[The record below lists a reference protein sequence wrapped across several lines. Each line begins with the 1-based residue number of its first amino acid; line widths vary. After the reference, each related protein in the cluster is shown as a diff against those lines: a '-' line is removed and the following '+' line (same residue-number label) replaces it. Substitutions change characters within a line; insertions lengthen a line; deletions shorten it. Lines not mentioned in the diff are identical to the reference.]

1 MQEEVSGRRIFEVA
15 ELFESI
21 KRIGNHSKNCSFQDM
36 TLIGETKKGLNSIF
50 KFRCDKCGT
59 LRNLQSCPNKNGF
72 FNCNEEAVLAI
83 NMIGSGF
90 YHLEEFLSNLNVPC
104 MGGTLYNS
112 ISKLQQA
119 DWEALAKKSAVNSLK
134 EEVELAAAAGEIDVK
149 GNALVAVIADGGW
162 AKRSYGKKFNSLSG
176 CAVLIGVRT
185 KKVVFYGTRSKYC
198 HVCKSHKGDDP
209 PKEHE
214 CNINYKGPSSGM
226 EADIIL
232 EGFKYSE
239 QHGARFHKLIADGDS
254 TTYKILRD
262 YRVYK
267 DPDLV
272 IEKLEC
278 VNHLCRNFRSKFGF
292 LEKVCKFDSK
302 LRKQVK
308 PSKANDMC
316 KGVKTAAKHYRNQNM
331 SLRKK
336 MACLE
341 EDVMNCP
348 LHYYGVHTKC
358 KPYFCSKKTTNA
370 ALKNLQLLKEDGLWY
385 EILNL
390 VQVYFASNSKS
401 LLENYTNNPAEE
413 FNNIVAK
420 YLGGKRINF
429 SLGRSYPA
437 RVAAAVVQTN
447 SRGHAATEFRKFV
460 FGDEQESS
468 TKKLELNRKRKLYSN
483 AAALA
488 TKPRNRHRKEDNS
501 TGDYLHGEGFQDVDK
516 PKRDLD
522 KCKEIFLKK

>member
-1 MQEEVSGRRIFEVA
+1 
-15 ELFESI
+15 
-21 KRIGNHSKNCSFQDM
+21 M

-59 LRNLQSCPNKNGF
+59 VRKLQSCPKKDGS
-72 FNCNEEAVLAI
+72 FNCNEDAVLGI
-83 NMIGSGF
+83 NLIGSGF
-90 YHLEEFLSNLNVPC
+90 YHLQEFLSNLNVPC
-104 MGGTLYNS
+104 MGGTLYDS
-112 ISKLQQA
+112 ISKLQQS
-119 DWEALAKKSAVNSLK
+119 DWTALAKQSALNALN
-134 EEVELAAAAGEIDVK
+134 EEVLLATAAGDIDAK
-149 GNALVAVIADGGW
+149 GNALIAVIADGGW

-185 KKVVFYGTRSKYC
+185 KKVVFFGTRSKYC
-198 HVCKSHKGDDP
+198 HVCKIAQSRNTP
-209 PKEHE
+209 VNEHE

-232 EGFKYSE
+232 EGFKHSE

-254 TTYKILRD
+254 STYKILRD

-292 LEKVCKFDSK
+292 LDKVCKFDSK

-308 PSKANDMC
+308 PSRGNDIC
-316 KGVKTAAKHYRNQNM
+316 KGVKAAANHYRNQNL

-336 MACLE
+336 MAYLE
-341 EDVMNCP
+341 DDIMNSP

-358 KPYFCSKKTTNA
+358 KPYFCSKQTTDA

-401 LLENYTNNPAEE
+401 LLENFTNNPAEE

-420 YLGGKRINF
+420 YLGGKRINY
-429 SLGRSYPA
+429 SLARSYVG
-437 RVAAAVVQTN
+437 RVSSAVVQTN
-447 SRGHAATEFRKFV
+447 SEGHAGTEFRKFV
-460 FGDEQESS
+460 FGDGQKSS
-468 TKKLELNRKRKLYSN
+468 TKRLELNRKRKLYSN
-483 AAALA
+483 AAALT

-501 TGDYLHGEGFQDVDK
+501 TGEYFHGEGFQEMDI
-516 PKRDLD
+516 PKHELD
-522 KCKEIFLKK
+522 KRKEIFLKK